1 VKLCIPTEDD
11 AGLTGRISAHF
22 GSARW
27 FTLVDSETRSTHSV
41 PNREHG
47 HRPGTCDAAES
58 ISGLGVEVVVCS
70 GFGRRAFQSMRRT
83 GIPVYLTQSSRVGEA
98 VEEYNM
104 GLLVPLLEEE
114 ACSGGRGLGRHH
126 PHRH

>member
-11 AGLTGRISAHF
+11 TGLTARISDHF

-27 FTLVDSETRSTHSV
+27 FTLVDSETGSTRSVS
-41 PNREHG
+41 NREHG

-58 ISGLGVEVVVCS
+58 ISGLGVEAVVCF
-70 GFGRRAFQSMRRT
+70 GFGRRAFQSMRRA
-83 GIPVYLTQSSRVGEA
+83 GIPVYLTQSSSVGEA
-98 VEEYNM
+98 VEEFNM
-104 GLLVPLLEEE
+104 DILMPLLEEE

-126 PHRH
+126 GHGH